1 MQKERDKLYKNWLE
15 SKNEIAMTQEEIIKG
30 FKEAIPDGTYSEK
43 EMQLAAY
50 MFTKGCQ
57 FAAKANV
64 PTWDSLKD
72 YMGC

>member
-1 MQKERDKLYKNWLE
+1 
-15 SKNEIAMTQEEIIKG
+15 MTQEEIIKG

-57 FAAKANV
+57 FAAKVNV